1 VAWFI
6 KRGQIQRCQL
16 RREKSPAV
24 LYLSAVLM
32 LGGEKDSRPW
42 YPYAPAP
49 TPTCFPHFYPA
60 SPSSAS
66 LFPHHLPHIFLCFL
80 LSSPFCHSLQ
90 PFLFVLSLS
99 SSPLNFLPFVLTLW
113 FTKTL
118 SLSPPLHSYL
128 SSPRF
133 SCSRPLWPLFFQ
145 SDLPEFQFIKH
156 IVDSEC

>member
-1 VAWFI
+1 MSIKKRKKPSCTLFICCTDAWWR
-6 KRGQIQRCQL
+6 KGLQTL
-16 RREKSPAV
+16 VS
-24 LYLSAVLM
+24 LM
-32 LGGEKDSRPW
+32 PLPPLHH
-42 YPYAPAP
+42 PYAPAP

-133 SCSRPLWPLFFQ
+133 SCSRPL
-145 SDLPEFQFIKH
+145 
-156 IVDSEC
+156 